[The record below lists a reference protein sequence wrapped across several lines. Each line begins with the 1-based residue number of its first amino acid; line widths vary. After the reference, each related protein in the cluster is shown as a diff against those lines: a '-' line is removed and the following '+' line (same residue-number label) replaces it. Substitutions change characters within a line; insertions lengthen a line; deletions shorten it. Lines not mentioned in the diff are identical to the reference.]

1 MSHADAI
8 AWAVNGVGSVIAT
21 VLAVILG
28 MEIGFAGVALV
39 AAGVY
44 TLGTLSMISTLP
56 TRLKRSGSR

>member
-1 MSHADAI
+1 
-8 AWAVNGVGSVIAT
+8 

-44 TLGTLSMISTLP
+44 GIGTLAMLSTLP
-56 TRLKRSGSR
+56 KRAPEA